1 LIYLDV
7 RNIQHGDAEMNLK
20 YKAFLALGSLLIL
33 AGLLMPLAGW
43 VGDGDNASI
52 LITMGVV
59 IIAVMALCL
68 WQYGE
73 DIEADERTKK
83 IGAYGLS
90 CSWLL
95 TLVLLFLLFWADRLA
110 LMALTAGDVLLVAIL
125 VMTISAKVFQ
135 WHLSRKGDVE

>member
-1 LIYLDV
+1 
-7 RNIQHGDAEMNLK
+7 MNLK

-33 AGLLMPLAGW
+33 AGLLMPLAGRASE
-43 VGDGDNASI
+43 GDHAPV

-68 WQYGE
+68 WRCGE
-73 DIEADERTKK
+73 DVEADERTKK

-90 CSWLL
+90 YSWLL
-95 TLVLLFLLFWADRLA
+95 TLLLLFILFWADRLA
-110 LMALTAGDVLLVAIL
+110 LLALTAGDVLLAAIL

-135 WHLSRKGDVE
+135 WHLFRGGDVE